1 MKRVISILALG
12 VLIFASC
19 AGGGKSKKQS
29 VDTKAVVDSAAT
41 AAKEVKIA
49 DKIAALPQEPEFDI
63 ITTMGTIRVKLYS
76 NTPKHRKNFA
86 KLAFE
91 GFYDGTLFHRVIN
104 GFMIQAGDPLSKDPE
119 KMDLWGTGGPDYT
132 IPAEIM
138 PENKH
143 LKGAL
148 ASARRGD
155 RANPLRESS
164 GSQFYIVQDA
174 RTCAQLD
181 GQYTVFGQT
190 VEGFDV
196 IDKIASVATDY
207 RDRPEVPVKIVTV
220 KLVQE

>member
-29 VDTKAVVDSAAT
+29 VDTKAVVDSAAI
-41 AAKEVKIA
+41 AAKEQKIA
-49 DKIAALPQEPEFDI
+49 DKIAALPEEPEFDI

-119 KMDLWGTGGPDYT
+119 KMDMWGTGGTDYT

-174 RTCAQLD
+174 QTCAQLD

>member
-29 VDTKAVVDSAAT
+29 VDTKAVVDSAAI
-41 AAKEVKIA
+41 AAKEQKIA

-148 ASARRGD
+148 ASARRG
-155 RANPLRESS
+155 RPRESS
-164 GSQFYIVQDA
+164 SRIQRLAVLYRAGCQDLRPA
-174 RTCAQLD
+174 RWPIHRLR
-181 GQYTVFGQT
+181 
-190 VEGFDV
+190 
-196 IDKIASVATDY
+196 TDRGRVRRHRQDSFRSY
-207 RDRPEVPVKIVTV
+207 R
-220 KLVQE
+220 L

>member
-29 VDTKAVVDSAAT
+29 VDTKAVVDSAAI
-41 AAKEVKIA
+41 AAKEQKIA

-119 KMDLWGTGGPDYT
+119 KMDMWGTGGPDYT
-132 IPAEIM
+132 I
-138 PENKH
+138 
-143 LKGAL
+143 LKTNTLRVRLPLLEGET
-148 ASARRGD
+148 ARILF
-155 RANPLRESS
+155 ANPAARSS
-164 GSQFYIVQDA
+164 ISCRMPGLAPSSMA
-174 RTCAQLD
+174 NTL
-181 GQYTVFGQT
+181 
-190 VEGFDV
+190 
-196 IDKIASVATDY
+196 SS
-207 RDRPEVPVKIVTV
+207 DRPWKGSTSSTR
-220 KLVQE
+220 